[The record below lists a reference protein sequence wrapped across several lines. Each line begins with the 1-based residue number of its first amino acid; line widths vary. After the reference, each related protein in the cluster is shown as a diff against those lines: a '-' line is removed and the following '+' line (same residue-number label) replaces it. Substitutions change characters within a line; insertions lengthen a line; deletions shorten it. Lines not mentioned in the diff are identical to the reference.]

1 MPYIIAGIIIL
12 LLGGI
17 IAMLCFT
24 LPIAKGVYFDQLVKT
39 SPDKWGRVCSAPE
52 NEEQLKMWNDGC
64 AWAQSVK
71 DKMQPVHIMHDGL
84 NLYGEYYDFGSDR
97 CVIVLPGRC
106 ECLMYSYY
114 FAIPYHKSGLNIL
127 VIDSRAHGLSDGKY
141 NTIGLKESEDLKE
154 WMRYIIDNKGI
165 KEIYLHGICIGT
177 SCALFAAASSDCP
190 DRLKGIITE
199 GCFVSFRETF
209 KRHMIY
215 DNKPLFPVLD
225 LCMLYIWKY
234 AGTNVYKYSPINT
247 IGKVKQD
254 MLFLY
259 GTKDVFSIP
268 EKTKILFKKAGSKNK
283 KLVWFDKGAHSHL
296 RINNTEKYD
305 KAIAEFLNK

>member
-1 MPYIIAGIIIL
+1 MPYIIACLVLMLI
-12 LLGGI
+12 GGI
-17 IAMLCFT
+17 ACTLYFT
-24 LPIAKGVYFDQLVKT
+24 LPIAKRVYKEQLVKT
-39 SPDKWGRVCSAPE
+39 SPEKWGRVCSAPE

-64 AWAQSVK
+64 AWAETVN
-71 DKMQPVHIMHDGL
+71 DKMQPVHIVHDGL

-106 ECLMYSYY
+106 ECLIYSYY
-114 FAIPYHKSGLNIL
+114 FAIPYHKAGLNVL
-127 VIDSRAHGLSDGKY
+127 VIDSRAHGLSEGIY
-141 NTIGLKESEDLKE
+141 NTIGLKESGDLIE
-154 WMRYIIDNKGI
+154 WMHFIIKEKGV

-177 SCALFAAASSDCP
+177 SCALFAAASDDCP
-190 DRLKGIITE
+190 KELKGIVTE

-209 KRHMIY
+209 KRHMMY

-225 LCMLYIWKY
+225 LCMLYIKKY
-234 AGTNVYKYSPINT
+234 SGTNVYRYSPIRT

-268 EKTKILFKKAGSKNK
+268 EKTKILFKKAGAKNK
-283 KLVWFDKGAHSHL
+283 KLIWFDKGGHSHL

-305 KAIAEFLNK
+305 DAIAEFLNK